1 MLSKNISRIC
11 LSVIICLTLVLSA
24 TACNANKS
32 SNSNQYKT
40 QNAKTKQNEKSKPK
54 ANSKQNE
61 KSKPSAKSKQ
71 TAKSKTSAKS
81 NQNANM
87 KQKTKSTE
95 HLYSTPPV
103 SRSALPKQVSDR
115 VSHMD
120 GVDKATVLVSNQDIL
135 VGVDAK
141 KGKDPKVV
149 EEYVRHHLTLDQPGY
164 RVHVT
169 SDKKLHARIRNLNTK
184 VNGGHPIQ
192 HFSNDVKA
200 ILKDIGKTVTAPFKR

>member
-11 LSVIICLTLVLSA
+11 LTVIICLSLVLSA

-71 TAKSKTSAKS
+71 
-81 NQNANM
+81 NANM
-87 KQKTKSTE
+87 KQKAKNTE

-103 SRSALPKQVSDR
+103 SRSALPKQLSDR

-149 EEYVRHHLTLDQPGY
+149 EENVRHHLTLDQPGY

-200 ILKDIGKTVTAPFKR
+200 ILRDIGKTVTAPFKR

>member
-11 LSVIICLTLVLSA
+11 LTVIICLTLILSA

-32 SNSNQYKT
+32 SNTNQYKT
-40 QNAKTKQNEKSKPK
+40 QNAKTKQNEKSKP
-54 ANSKQNE
+54 
-61 KSKPSAKSKQ
+61 SAKSK
-71 TAKSKTSAKS
+71 
-81 NQNANM
+81 QNANM
-87 KQKTKSTE
+87 KQKTKNTE

-103 SRSALPKQVSDR
+103 SRSALPKQISDR

-184 VNGGHPIQ
+184 VNGGHSIQ
-192 HFSNDVKA
+192 HFSNDVRT